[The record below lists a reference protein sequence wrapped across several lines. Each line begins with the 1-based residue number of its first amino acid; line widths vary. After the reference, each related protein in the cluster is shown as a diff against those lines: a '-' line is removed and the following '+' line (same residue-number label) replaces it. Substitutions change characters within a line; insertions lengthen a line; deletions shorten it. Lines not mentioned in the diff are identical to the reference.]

1 MGSPSSSPITSAV
14 IPKPPAAFSTLTMQK
29 STWWRS
35 TSPGSSL
42 RSTRRPGL
50 PTMSP
55 TKRSFTPAR
64 RSLRVLDRTGL
75 ADHRDLDLARVGE
88 VLLDL
93 LGDVAREPDRL
104 LVGDLLAVHDDAD
117 LAAGLDREALLHALE
132 ARGDLLELLEPLD
145 VGLEH
150 LAARAGSCRGE
161 PVGRRHQHRL
171 HRLRVV
177 VAVVAG
183 HRV

>member
-1 MGSPSSSPITSAV
+1 M
-14 IPKPPAAFSTLTMQK
+14 PKPPAAFSTLTTQK

-35 TSPGSSL
+35 TSPGRSL
-42 RSTRRPGL
+42 RRMRRPGL

-75 ADHRDLDLARVGE
+75 ADDGDLDLPRVGE

-117 LAAGLDREALLHALE
+117 LAARLDGEALLHALE
-132 ARGDLLELLEPLD
+132 ARRDLLELLEPLH
-145 VGLEH
+145 VSLED
-150 LAARAGSCRGE
+150 LAARAGAGGGE
-161 PVGRRHQHRL
+161 AVVGGHQHRL
-171 HRLRVV
+171 H
-177 VAVVAG
+177 
-183 HRV
+183 

>member
-1 MGSPSSSPITSAV
+1 M
-14 IPKPPAAFSTLTMQK
+14 PKPPAAFSTLTTQK

-42 RSTRRPGL
+42 RRTRRPGL

-64 RSLRVLDRTGL
+64 RSLRVFDRTGL
-75 ADHRDLDLARVGE
+75 ADHRHLDLARLGE

-104 LVGDLLAVHDDAD
+104 LVGDLLAVDDD
-117 LAAGLDREALLHALE
+117 PNLAAGLDGEALLHALE
-132 ARGDLLELLEPLD
+132 ARGDLLELLEALD
-145 VGLEH
+145 VGLED
-150 LAARAGSCRGE
+150 LAARPGAGR
-161 PVGRRHQHRL
+161 
-171 HRLRVV
+171 
-177 VAVVAG
+177 
-183 HRV
+183 